1 MRNYFRKKKIF
12 RDMTM
17 TAMELKT
24 KRAAAGI
31 PGYAVCQ
38 VAGISRAKLSDVE
51 RGYVT
56 ASPEN
61 LQRIDKAI
69 EQIIYTRQHLAK
81 LASDAG
87 LSLTGV
93 RL

>member
-1 MRNYFRKKKIF
+1 
-12 RDMTM
+12 M
-17 TAMELKT
+17 TAAYLKT

-56 ASPEN
+56 ASPED
-61 LQRIDKAI
+61 LRRIDSAI
-69 EQIIYTRQHLAK
+69 EQIVDTRRHLAK
-81 LASDAG
+81 FAADAG

>member
-1 MRNYFRKKKIF
+1 
-12 RDMTM
+12 M
-17 TAMELKT
+17 TAADLRT
-24 KRAAAGI
+24 KRAVAGI

-51 RGYVT
+51 RGYVP
-56 ASPEN
+56 ASPEE
-61 LQRIDKAI
+61 LQRIDDAI
-69 EQIIYTRQHLAK
+69 EQIVRTRQRLAA

-87 LSLTGV
+87 LPLTGI

>member
-1 MRNYFRKKKIF
+1 
-12 RDMTM
+12 M
-17 TAMELKT
+17 TAADLKA

-31 PGYAVCQ
+31 PGYAICQ

-56 ASPEN
+56 ASPED
-61 LQRIDKAI
+61 LQRIDCAI
-69 EQIIYTRQHLAK
+69 EQIVRTRQHLAA
-81 LASDAG
+81 LATEAG
-87 LSLTGV
+87 LCLTGI

>member
-1 MRNYFRKKKIF
+1 
-12 RDMTM
+12 MTS
-17 TAMELKT
+17 ADLKV

-56 ASPEN
+56 ASPED
-61 LQRIDKAI
+61 LQRIDHAI
-69 EQIIYTRQHLAK
+69 EQILRTRQLISALATE
-81 LASDAG
+81 AG
-87 LSLTGV
+87 LCLTGI